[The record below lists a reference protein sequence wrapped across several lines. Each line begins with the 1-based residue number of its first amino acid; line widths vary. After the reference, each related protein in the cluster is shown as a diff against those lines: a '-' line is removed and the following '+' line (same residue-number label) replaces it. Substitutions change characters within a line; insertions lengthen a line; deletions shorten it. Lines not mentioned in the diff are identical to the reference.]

1 MGRLIEVDDPKSV
14 HDRLTIR
21 VGDVLLFRGSGGR
34 IRAGADVL
42 ELLGP
47 FVPAVVGDNGEIFS
61 PTAPPNTLLLRAL
74 RPGQAA
80 IEVVTGDPWHR
91 PATASMAIT
100 VQPGT

>member
-1 MGRLIEVDDPKSV
+1 MGRLIEVDDPKSC

-21 VGDVLLFRGSGGR
+21 VGDVLLFRASGGR

-47 FVPAVVGDNGEIFS
+47 FVPAVVGDDGEIFS
-61 PTAPPNTLLLRAL
+61 PTAPPNTLLFRAL

-80 IEVVTGDPWHR
+80 IDVITGDPWHR
-91 PATASMAIT
+91 PETTEIT
-100 VQPGT
+100 INVAR